1 MEEKK
6 FKYAERAVQIKK
18 VNTFLCYGTLV
29 VFLLTYAVVA
39 VSFLQ
44 GNRTAVYA
52 IGMFAVMLATCSTG
66 FITLKRDS
74 GNEKLRWYM
83 MIGLAIVMAMI
94 VYAYKD
100 YYMRFLGAMPLMAT
114 VLCYDT
120 KFSKVTT
127 LLISSEN
134 ILITLAKEFIWHG
147 YETGDEFTQN
157 IVASLAVTVM
167 MGLISYI
174 TGVGKNF
181 SEDSTAKIQYEAE
194 NQKAMTENIIR
205 IAERVRTGTNQ
216 AMDIMNELQESSRSV
231 NQAVEN
237 ISSGSISTATSV
249 QNQSMMTQNIQ
260 DSLEQVVERAEVM
273 LATAGESETL
283 NKESLEKIHQLRDE
297 ALTLIETN
305 DTVAESMKHLQQ
317 NVESVKEITHTIMD
331 ISSQTNLLSLNA
343 SIESARAGE
352 AGRGFAVVADEIRT
366 LSERT
371 KQETENITQ
380 ILGTLAKNTEE
391 TAAAI
396 AKSLEIGN
404 TQEVMVLEIAEQFEK
419 LNANINALSLDV
431 NEIGHGLNNLSRAN
445 TEIVNDITT
454 LSAATEEITASA
466 QQSTELT
473 EDNYQSAVEA
483 KKILDNILSVSHEMD
498 VYIS

>member
-6 FKYAERAVQIKK
+6 FKYAERSVQVKK

-44 GNRTAVYA
+44 GNRTAVFA
-52 IGMFAVMLATCSTG
+52 IGMLVIMLATSITG
-66 FITLKRDS
+66 FVTLKRDS
-74 GNEKLRWYM
+74 GNEKLRWYI
-83 MIGLAIVMAMI
+83 MIGLALVMAMI
-94 VYAYKD
+94 VYSYKD
-100 YYMRFLGAMPLMAT
+100 YYMRFLAAMPLMAT

-120 KFSKVTT
+120 KFSKFAM
-127 LLISSEN
+127 LIVSSEN
-134 ILITLAKEFIWHG
+134 IVFTLINEFVWHS
-147 YETGDEFTQN
+147 YSGDEFTQN
-157 IVASLAVTVM
+157 IVASFAVTVM
-167 MGLISYI
+167 MCLISYI

-181 SEDSTAKIQYEAE
+181 SEDSMAKIQYEAE
-194 NQKAMTENIIR
+194 NQKEMTENIIR
-205 IAERVRTGTNQ
+205 IAERVRTETNQ
-216 AMDIMNELQESSRSV
+216 AMDLMNELQESSKTV

-237 ISSGSISTATSV
+237 ISAGSISTANSI

-260 DSLEQVVERAEVM
+260 EHLESVVARAETM
-273 LATAGESETL
+273 LQTAGESEVL
-283 NKESLEKIHQLRDE
+283 NKESLEKIHRLRDE
-297 ALTLIETN
+297 ALVLIETN

-317 NVESVKEITHTIMD
+317 NVESVKEITNTIMD

-380 ILGTLAKNTEE
+380 ILGDLAKNTEE
-391 TAAAI
+391 TANAVK
-396 AKSLEIGN
+396 KSLEIGN
-404 TQEVMVLEIAEQFEK
+404 IQETMVMEIAEQFEK
-419 LNANINALSLDV
+419 LNANISALGYDV
-431 NEIGHGLNNLSRAN
+431 NEIGHGLNSLSKAN

-454 LSAATEEITASA
+454 LSAATEEVTASA

-483 KKILDNILSVSHEMD
+483 KEILDSILVVSHEMD
-498 VYIS
+498 KYIS

>member
-6 FKYAERAVQIKK
+6 FKYAERALQIKK
-18 VNTFLCYGTLV
+18 VNTFLCFGTLV
-29 VFLLTYAVVA
+29 VFLLTYIIVA
-39 VSFLQ
+39 VSFIQ

-52 IGMFAVMLATCSTG
+52 VGMLVVMLTTCITG

-74 GNEKLRWYM
+74 SNEKIRWYM

-120 KFSKVTT
+120 KFSKVST
-127 LLISSEN
+127 LVVSAEN
-134 ILITLAKEFIWHG
+134 IIITLAKEFIWHG

-157 IVASLAVTVM
+157 IVAALAVTVM

-181 SEDSTAKIQYEAE
+181 SEDSMAKIQHEAE
-194 NQKAMTENIIR
+194 LQKEMTDNIIR
-205 IAERVRTGTNQ
+205 IAERVRFGTNQ
-216 AMDIMNELQESSRSV
+216 AMDIMNELQESSKTV

-237 ISSGSISTATSV
+237 ISSGSISTANSV

-260 DSLEQVVERAEVM
+260 DNLEQVVERAEVM
-273 LATAGESETL
+273 LQTAHESEVL
-283 NKESLEKIHQLRDE
+283 NKESLEKIHLLRDE

-317 NVESVKEITHTIMD
+317 NVESVKEITNTIMD

-380 ILGTLAKNTEE
+380 ILGDLAKNTEE
-391 TAAAI
+391 TAAAVR
-396 AKSLEIGN
+396 KSLEIGN
-404 TQEVMVLEIAEQFEK
+404 VQEAMVMEISEQFEK
-419 LNANINALSLDV
+419 INANINALGNDV
-431 NEIGHGLNNLSRAN
+431 SEIGRGLNILAKAN
-445 TEIVNDITT
+445 TEIVSDITT

-473 EDNYQSAVEA
+473 EDNYQSAIEA
-483 KKILDNILSVSHEMD
+483 KEILDNILSVSHEMD
-498 VYIS
+498 IYIS

>member
-6 FKYAERAVQIKK
+6 FKYAEREMQIKK

-44 GNRTAVYA
+44 GNRTALYA
-52 IGMFAVMLATCSTG
+52 IGMLVVMIATCVTG

-120 KFSKVTT
+120 KFSRFSM
-127 LLISSEN
+127 LIVSSEN
-134 ILITLAKEFIWHG
+134 IIITLAKQFIWHG
-147 YETGDEFTQN
+147 YASGDEFTQN
-157 IVASLAVTVM
+157 IVAAMAVTVM

-181 SEDSTAKIQYEAE
+181 SNDSMAKIQHEAE
-194 NQKAMTENIIR
+194 QQKEMTENIIR

-216 AMDIMNELQESSRSV
+216 AMDIMNELQQSSQTV

-237 ISSGSISTATSV
+237 ISSGSISTANSV

-260 DSLEQVVERAEVM
+260 DNLEQVVERAEAM
-273 LATAGESETL
+273 LQTANESEVL
-283 NKESLEKIHQLRDE
+283 NRESLEKIHRLRDE
-297 ALTLIETN
+297 ALVLIETN
-305 DTVAESMKHLQQ
+305 DTVAESMKQLQQ
-317 NVESVKEITHTIMD
+317 NVESVKEITNTIMD

-380 ILGTLAKNTEE
+380 ILGDLAKNTEE
-391 TAAAI
+391 TAAAVR
-396 AKSLEIGN
+396 KSLEIGN
-404 TQEVMVLEIAEQFEK
+404 VQEVMVLEIAEQFEK
-419 LNANINALSLDV
+419 LNANINELGSDV
-431 NEIGHGLNNLSRAN
+431 SEIGNGLNSLAKAN

-473 EDNYQSAVEA
+473 EENYHSAVEA
-483 KKILDNILSVSHEMD
+483 KGILDNILEVSHEMD

>member
-6 FKYAERAVQIKK
+6 FKFAERGMQIKE

-29 VFLLTYAVVA
+29 VFLLTYVVVA
-39 VSFLQ
+39 VSFMQ
-44 GNRTAVYA
+44 GNRSAFYA
-52 IGMFAVMLATCSTG
+52 IGMLVVMITTCVTG

-83 MIGLAIVMAMI
+83 MIGLAIVIAMI

-100 YYMRFLGAMPLMAT
+100 YYMRFLGAMPLLAT

-120 KFSKVTT
+120 KFSRFSM
-127 LLISSEN
+127 LIVSSEN
-134 ILITLAKEFIWHG
+134 ILITLFKEFVLHG

-157 IVASLAVTVM
+157 IVAALAVTVM
-167 MGLISYI
+167 MGLVSYI

-181 SEDSTAKIQYEAE
+181 SNDSMAKIQYEAE
-194 NQKAMTENIIR
+194 HQKEMTDNIIR

-216 AMDIMNELQESSRSV
+216 AMGIMNELQESSKTV

-237 ISSGSISTATSV
+237 ISCGSISTATSV

-260 DSLEQVVERAEVM
+260 DSLEQIVERADSM
-273 LATAGESETL
+273 LQTANESEVL
-283 NKESLEKIHQLRDE
+283 NKESLEKIHSLREE
-297 ALTLIETN
+297 ALTLINTN
-305 DTVAESMKHLQQ
+305 DMVAESMKHLQQ

-371 KQETENITQ
+371 KIETENITQ
-380 ILGTLAKNTEE
+380 ILGDLAKNTEE
-391 TAAAI
+391 TAVAI
-396 AKSLEIGN
+396 RKSLEIGN
-404 TQEVMVLEIAEQFEK
+404 VQEKMVTEIAEQFER
-419 LNANINALSLDV
+419 LNANINELSSDV
-431 NEIGHGLNNLSRAN
+431 NEIGHGLNNLAKAN

-483 KKILDNILSVSHEMD
+483 KEILDSILTVSHEMD

>member
-6 FKYAERAVQIKK
+6 FKFAEREMQIKK

-39 VSFLQ
+39 VSFIQ
-44 GNRTAVYA
+44 GNRSAPYA
-52 IGMFAVMLATCSTG
+52 IGMLLVMITTCVTG

-100 YYMRFLGAMPLMAT
+100 YYMRFLGAMPLLAT

-120 KFSKVTT
+120 KFSRFSM
-127 LLISSEN
+127 LIVSSEN
-134 ILITLAKEFIWHG
+134 IIITLAKEFIWHG
-147 YETGDEFTQN
+147 YASSDEFTQN
-157 IVASLAVTVM
+157 IVAALAVTVM

-174 TGVGKNF
+174 TGVGKQFNA
-181 SEDSTAKIQYEAE
+181 DSMGKIEYEAE
-194 NQKAMTENIIR
+194 HQREMTDNIIR

-216 AMDIMNELQESSRSV
+216 AMGIMNELQESSKTV

-237 ISSGSISTATSV
+237 ISSGSISTANSI
-249 QNQSMMTQNIQ
+249 QNQSVMTQNIQ
-260 DSLEQVVERAEVM
+260 EHLDQVVERAETM
-273 LATAGESETL
+273 LQTANESETL
-283 NKESLEKIHQLRDE
+283 NKESLEKIHRLRDE
-297 ALTLIETN
+297 AITLMQTN
-305 DTVAESMKHLQQ
+305 DMVAESMKHLQQ
-317 NVESVKEITHTIMD
+317 NVESVKEITNTIMD

-371 KQETENITQ
+371 KQETENIAQ
-380 ILGTLAKNTEE
+380 ILDALAKNTSE
-391 TAAAI
+391 TADAV

-404 TQEVMVLEIAEQFEK
+404 VQETMVMEIADQFEK
-419 LNANINALSLDV
+419 LNANISALGYDV
-431 NEIGHGLNNLSRAN
+431 NEIGHGLNNLAKAN

-454 LSAATEEITASA
+454 LSAATEEVTASA

-473 EDNYQSAVEA
+473 EDNYHSAVEA
-483 KKILDNILSVSHEMD
+483 KEILDNILSVSHEMD